1 MKQVTLPAAGV
12 VVKIN
17 FVRAFAVVVV
27 AALTIF
33 VGAVPA
39 ASAKRASLPQLAR
52 TLVRSGAPGAIV
64 YLRTP
69 TATRAGTAGYA
80 DRNAHVSMRA
90 SDRYRIASVTK
101 AFVSV
106 VILQLESEGRLDID
120 DSVEKWLPGL
130 VPNGA
135 AISLRE
141 LMSHTSGLFD
151 YTADTDFG
159 NAVLANPARTWTPHE
174 LLAYGLR
181 HAPLF
186 APGSSYS
193 YSNTNYILLGLVAE
207 AVTGKPLGQLLQER
221 IFTPL
226 ALTSTSFPLVIEL
239 DATFVHGYVSLNG
252 SPLIDAAPLLS
263 PSFAWAAGGI
273 VSNTRDVTAFYR
285 ALLTGKLLPK
295 TQLDEMK
302 APPANAGTYGLGIA
316 TDFTTCGRAFGHTGD
331 IPGWRNEVLAT
342 ANGKRQAVVMV
353 NIDDTHVSWPRID
366 AFVETALCRG

>member
-1 MKQVTLPAAGV
+1 
-12 VVKIN
+12 
-17 FVRAFAVVVV
+17 
-27 AALTIF
+27 
-33 VGAVPA
+33 
-39 ASAKRASLPQLAR
+39 
-52 TLVRSGAPGAIV
+52 
-64 YLRTP
+64 
-69 TATRAGTAGYA
+69 
-80 DRNAHVSMRA
+80 
-90 SDRYRIASVTK
+90 
-101 AFVSV
+101 
-106 VILQLESEGRLDID
+106 
-120 DSVEKWLPGL
+120 
-130 VPNGA
+130 
-135 AISLRE
+135 
-141 LMSHTSGLFD
+141 MSHTSGLFD

-159 NAVLANPARTWTPHE
+159 NAVLANPARMWTPHE

-226 ALTSTSFPLVIEL
+226 ALTSTSFPLGIEL